1 MTTFAVHYTYGI
13 DSAQGRRDHRDEHVQ
28 FLIAMQERDELLL
41 CGAYSDE
48 LHPGA
53 LLVVAASSADDARRT
68 IQEDPYNK
76 LGFIDEIAVREWV
89 GRLGSRTSALQSV
102 EIA

>member
-13 DSAQGRRDHRDEHVQ
+13 DSAQGRKDHLSEHAQ
-28 FLIAMQERDELLL
+28 FLIARQERDELLL

-53 LLVVAASSADDARRT
+53 LLIVTASSADEARRAVE
-68 IQEDPYNK
+68 EDPYNK
-76 LGFIDEIAVREWV
+76 LGFIDEIAVREWTS
-89 GRLGSRTSALQSV
+89 RLGSRTSALQPV
-102 EIA
+102 ETA

>member
-13 DSAQGRRDHRDEHVQ
+13 DSAQGRRNHLDEHVQ
-28 FLIAMQERDELLL
+28 FLVARQESDELLL

-53 LLVVAASSADDARRT
+53 LLVVAASSADEARRT
-68 IQEDPYNK
+68 VEEDPYNK
-76 LGFIDEIAVREWV
+76 LGFIDEIAVREWAS
-89 GRLGSRTSALQSV
+89 RLGSRTSALQSV